1 MRVVTGNFTLAAFK
15 VQHSSERLYRAF
27 LQERDVLLH
36 ATHPNIV
43 ELLGYSDD
51 GDQGVLVFE
60 YVSNGTLHEK
70 LHCNGGHMVGSP
82 GYADPH
88 YLRTGIISKKSDVYS
103 FGVLILEMVT
113 GIAAVGLDDEKML
126 TVVMRERGWDRLEEI
141 VDPTLRTSFDAGE
154 LEVLGDIAGR
164 CVGDRPGLRPSM
176 GEILR
181 IMRERVKL

>member
-1 MRVVTGNFTLAAFK
+1 
-15 VQHSSERLYRAF
+15 
-27 LQERDVLLH
+27 
-36 ATHPNIV
+36 
-43 ELLGYSDD
+43 
-51 GDQGVLVFE
+51 
-60 YVSNGTLHEK
+60 
-70 LHCNGGHMVGSP
+70 
-82 GYADPH
+82 
-88 YLRTGIISKKSDVYS
+88 
-103 FGVLILEMVT
+103 MVT

-181 IMRERVKL
+181 IMRERPPRCWLWTRGKPGVVGGLIGRRRDVGEADGDCGYERWQVERRCCWSEGLTGVGGAAVRRGEAAGQVLEGERGDGGAGHGRGAVEELVADGEGDEEEGDKGAEDMGIFG